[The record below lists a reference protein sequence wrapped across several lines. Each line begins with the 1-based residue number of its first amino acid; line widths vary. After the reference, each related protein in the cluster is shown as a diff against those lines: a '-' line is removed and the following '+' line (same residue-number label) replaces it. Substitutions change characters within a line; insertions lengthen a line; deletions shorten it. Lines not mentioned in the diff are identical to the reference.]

1 MPETA
6 SGAGLI
12 PAVHILVLAA
22 GASSR
27 MNGQDKLLMSIGK
40 MPLLRAVATV
50 AVATGASVLVAL
62 PPDSAARHAAIA
74 GLAVQIVT
82 VADAI
87 LGLSRTI
94 ARGVAAISAFGA
106 EDGLMILPGD
116 MPDFDPAALSDLVTR
131 FQADPGQIIRG
142 GTASGQPGHPVIFP
156 RDLWPELA
164 TLTGDAGGSPLL
176 QRNQGRIKVVPLPGQ
191 MATCDL
197 DTPADWA
204 AWRKRSS

>member
-62 PPDSAARHAAIA
+62 PPDSAARQAAIA

-82 VADAI
+82 VAGAI
-87 LGLSRTI
+87 QGLSRTI

-142 GTASGQPGHPVIFP
+142 ASASGQPGHPDQRYDEAKERFP
-156 RDLWPELA
+156 VVASGEEPFIAHPRVKTEVFDRQRRIRYRHP
-164 TLTGDAGGSPLL
+164 DA
-176 QRNQGRIKVVPLPGQ
+176 RNSKFVE
-191 MATCDL
+191 
-197 DTPADWA
+197 
-204 AWRKRSS
+204 